1 VNVKVHYQQGE
12 HKTCLFRAL
21 ASAFHHIGSTHTG
34 SVLASIA
41 KKHEHL
47 SGEEQ
52 LNAAIAAVRA
62 HEPLYKK
69 VDYWKKQ
76 KVIERQ
82 DFLGEP
88 NDNPKLLVLRGCD
101 GGVQHAV
108 ALIGTTIF
116 DSNRE
121 WGLTLS
127 KESLD
132 WCCNCNG
139 GFSRVQTVVQFR
151 K

>member
-1 VNVKVHYQQGE
+1 
-12 HKTCLFRAL
+12 L
-21 ASAFHHIGSTHTG
+21 ASAFHHIGCTNTG
-34 SVLASIA
+34 SVLASIS
-41 KKHEHL
+41 KKNEHL
-47 SGEEQ
+47 CGEDQ
-52 LNAAIAAVRA
+52 LKAAIAAVRA
-62 HEPLYKK
+62 HEPIYKK

-88 NDNPKLLVLRGCD
+88 NGNPKLLVLRGCD

-108 ALIGTTIF
+108 AVVGTTIF

-121 WGLTLS
+121 KGLTLS
-127 KESLD
+127 RESLD

-139 GFSRVQTVVQFR
+139 GFSRVQTFVQFR